1 MQPWSDEL
9 QESVSGWCMS
19 WPVQSQKHMH
29 VFEQMHADQHG
40 PKAQVHQSTYSS
52 IPEQQRSPCTWIP
65 HQELQQL
72 QNTQTSSA
80 MSTRTV
86 QLPVIMLGMKSLW
99 PGASSNVTIFFS
111 VTKRVWAMS
120 IVTPRLLKKHKHLGV
135 RSKPHY
141 RKSVPQNKQC
151 PLSHLD
157 SWEKATNCLAVRA
170 WHHSRKSAPPNSL
183 TPQEY
188 APERKWTVV
197 DFGCVSMCQSPW
209 YECVH
214 CALRYFL
221 PCDPLII
228 AEQ

>member
-9 QESVSGWCMS
+9 QESVSGRCMS

-29 VFEQMHADQHG
+29 VFEQMRAGQHG
-40 PKAQVHQSTYSS
+40 PKAQVHQSTYCS

-65 HQELQQL
+65 HEELQQL

-120 IVTPRLLKKHKHLGV
+120 IVTPRLLRKHKHLGV
-135 RSKPHY
+135 RSKPLY
-141 RKSVPQNKQC
+141 RKSVAQNKQC
-151 PLSHLD
+151 LSSCLD
-157 SWEKATNCLAVRA
+157 AWEKGKCLGVRA
-170 WHHSRKSAPPNSL
+170 RQHSRKPIPKTSKVHHQAS
-183 TPQEY
+183 TPEKK
-188 APERKWTVV
+188 ANIWE
-197 DFGCVSMCQSPW
+197 
-209 YECVH
+209 
-214 CALRYFL
+214 
-221 PCDPLII
+221 
-228 AEQ
+228 